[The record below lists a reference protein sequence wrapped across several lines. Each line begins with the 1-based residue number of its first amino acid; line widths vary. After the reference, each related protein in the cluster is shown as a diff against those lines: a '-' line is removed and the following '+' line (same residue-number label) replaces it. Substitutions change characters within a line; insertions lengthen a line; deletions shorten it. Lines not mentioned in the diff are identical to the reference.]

1 MATQI
6 TISLPDD
13 LYQGVSS
20 FAQLLGKDIR
30 DVLTETIALSLSPI
44 ATQTKVRTPVTALG
58 DREVLELAELKMQPQ
73 DDPRLGELLAR
84 QEEGVLT
91 IPEQSELL
99 GLMQGYQEEWLRTTQ
114 ARCEAVKRGLCEQL
128 SA

>member
-44 ATQTKVRTPVTALG
+44 ATQTKVRTPVTALN
-58 DREVLELAELKMQPQ
+58 DREILALAEMQPQ
-73 DDPRLGELLAR
+73 DDPRLSELLAR
-84 QEEGVLT
+84 QEEGLLT

-99 GLMQGYQEEWLRTTQ
+99 ALMQGYQEEWLRKTQ
-114 ARCEAVKRGLCEQL
+114 ALCEAVKRGLCEPL

>member
-1 MATQI
+1 MTTQV

-13 LYQGVSS
+13 LYQGMSS

-44 ATQTKVRTPVTALG
+44 ATQAKVRIPVTALS
-58 DREVLELAELKMQPQ
+58 DREILALAEMQMQPQ

-84 QEEGVLT
+84 QEEGLLT

-99 GLMQGYQEEWLRTTQ
+99 GLMQGYQEE
-114 ARCEAVKRGLCEQL
+114 
-128 SA
+128 

>member
-20 FAQLLGKDIR
+20 SAQLLGKDIR

-44 ATQTKVRTPVTALG
+44 ATQTKG
-58 DREVLELAELKMQPQ
+58 Q
-73 DDPRLGELLAR
+73 DSGNG
-84 QEEGVLT
+84 Q
-91 IPEQSELL
+91 
-99 GLMQGYQEEWLRTTQ
+99 
-114 ARCEAVKRGLCEQL
+114 
-128 SA
+128 

>member
-20 FAQLLGKDIR
+20 FAQLLGKDVR

-44 ATQTKVRTPVTALG
+44 ATQTKVRIPVTTLS
-58 DREVLELAELKMQPQ
+58 DRDLLALAEVQMQPQ
-73 DDPRLGELLAR
+73 DDPRLGELLER
-84 QEEGVLT
+84 QEGGLLT

-99 GLMQGYQEEWLRTTQ
+99 GLMQGYQEEWLRKTQ
-114 ARCEAVKRGLCEQL
+114 ALCEAVKRGLCEPL

>member
-1 MATQI
+1 MTTQA

-13 LYQGVSS
+13 LYQGMSS

-44 ATQTKVRTPVTALG
+44 ATQAKVRIPVTALS
-58 DREVLELAELKMQPQ
+58 DREILALAEMQMQPQ
-73 DDPRLGELLAR
+73 DDLRLGELLAR
-84 QEEGVLT
+84 QEEGLLT

-99 GLMQGYQEEWLRTTQ
+99 GLMQGYQEEWLRKTQ
-114 ARCEAVKRGLCEQL
+114 ALCEAVKRGLCEPL

>member
-1 MATQI
+1 MATQV

-30 DVLTETIALSLSPI
+30 DVLTETISLSLSPI
-44 ATQTKVRTPVTALG
+44 ATQTNVRTPVTALS
-58 DREVLELAELKMQPQ
+58 DREILALAEIQMQPQ

-84 QEEGVLT
+84 QEDGLLT

-99 GLMQGYQEEWLRTTQ
+99 GLMQSYQEEWLRKTK
-114 ARCEAVKRGLCEQL
+114 ALCEAVKRGLCEPL

>member
-44 ATQTKVRTPVTALG
+44 ATQTKIRTPVTALG
-58 DREVLELAELKMQPQ
+58 DREVLALAELQMQPQ
-73 DDPRLGELLAR
+73 DDPRLGELLVR

-99 GLMQGYQEEWLRTTQ
+99 GLMQGYQEEWLRKTQ
-114 ARCEAVKRGLCEQL
+114 ARCEAVKRGLCEPL